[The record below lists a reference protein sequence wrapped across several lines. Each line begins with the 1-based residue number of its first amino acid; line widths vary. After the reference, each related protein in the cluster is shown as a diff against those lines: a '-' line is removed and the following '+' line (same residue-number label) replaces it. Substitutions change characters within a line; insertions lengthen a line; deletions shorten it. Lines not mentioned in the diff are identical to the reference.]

1 MQIVF
6 LLLCY
11 NPIIHI
17 FGYPYRKDPD
27 VLTFYFLSKCK
38 KVLNWMTFNCLV
50 ITNDVGKINNEIK
63 YQPREKIQC
72 CGENRL
78 ELSNL

>member
-1 MQIVF
+1 
-6 LLLCY
+6 
-11 NPIIHI
+11 
-17 FGYPYRKDPD
+17 
-27 VLTFYFLSKCK
+27 
-38 KVLNWMTFNCLV
+38 MTFNCLV

-63 YQPREKIQC
+63 YQPREKNQC